1 VNVDRATAP
10 TLARLRQAR
19 GQHEAIV
26 RWLNRIAPALLV
38 VFVVAAFL
46 VHPSPGL
53 TGRRLAISIAVV
65 AFVVS
70 VLGRN
75 GTSRRLGALHV
86 TFVAVL
92 FASSVVLMVVQPDGP
107 GAEGVLLGVLCVA
120 RLLPARVA
128 TPLLL
133 VAFLGL
139 EVISWV
145 VHRGDI
151 SVLAALGALYGM
163 LYLAFRLAESNKQ
176 AERLVAELAQSQAAQ
191 ARAAGL
197 AERQR
202 LAREMHDVLAHS
214 LSGLMLQLE
223 GARML
228 VAEDPSDPRLP
239 AAINRAH
246 HLSKTGLDEARRAIG
261 LLRDDELPGPERL
274 AALAAQFQ
282 QDRGISC
289 RFTVFGTAFDVG
301 AETRLALYRVAQEAL
316 TNVTK
321 HGSPERVELQLT
333 YEPSAVRLTIE
344 DFGPTERAAGR
355 AVGATPSSP
364 GSGYGLTGMRER
376 AELLGGALVAE
387 ATGTGFRVELT
398 VPVGNVAAESD
409 AAAESAVAAK
419 SSDSPAADVR
429 PANTQELVR

>member
-26 RWLNRIAPALLV
+26 RWLNRIAPALLI

-65 AFVVS
+65 GFVVS

-75 GTSRRLGALHV
+75 GTSRRLGAVHI

-107 GAEGVLLGVLCVA
+107 GAEGVLLGILCVA
-120 RLLPARVA
+120 RLLPAKVA

-139 EVISWV
+139 EVISWIAQ
-145 VHRGDI
+145 RGDI

-163 LYLAFRLAESNKQ
+163 LYLAFRLAESSRR
-176 AERLVAELAQSQAAQ
+176 AERLVAELKQSQAAQ

-228 VAEDPSDPRLP
+228 MAEDPADPRLP

-246 HLSKTGLDEARRAIG
+246 HLSKSGLDEARRAIG

-274 AALAAQFQ
+274 AALASQFQ
-282 QDRGISC
+282 QDRGIPC
-289 RFTVFGTAFDVG
+289 RFAVGGTAFDVG
-301 AETRLALYRVAQEAL
+301 SETRLALYRVAQEAL
-316 TNVTK
+316 TNITK
-321 HGSPERVELQLT
+321 HGCPERVELQLS
-333 YEPSAVRLTIE
+333 YDPPAVRLTVE
-344 DFGPTERAAGR
+344 DFGPAKRAAG
-355 AVGATPSSP
+355 GGGSQSSP
-364 GSGYGLTGMRER
+364 TGGYGLTGMRER
-376 AELLGGALVAE
+376 AELLGGTLVTE
-387 ATGTGFRVELT
+387 ATATGFRVELT
-398 VPVGNVAAESD
+398 VPVDNVAAEST
-409 AAAESAVAAK
+409 AAAESSESPVA
-419 SSDSPAADVR
+419 DLR
-429 PANTQELVR
+429 PANTEELVR